1 MLNQIFR
8 LNGIPSQH
16 HSNFKHLY
24 FDIAWFGVLSG
35 SAVNFLS
42 VYITRI
48 GGTGFEIGLISAM
61 SAVVNLVL
69 AIPAGRWLEK
79 QNTSKAIFWTSVV
92 YRIGFFPFIIL
103 PIALSKESQIV
114 AFILLTF
121 FMSIPLTPL
130 GVGFNVLFAEVVP
143 VDYRA
148 HVAGIR
154 NVMFALTYM
163 LSSVAS
169 GYLLDTVS
177 FPLGYQIVF
186 AAGAIGAAMSS
197 YHLYF
202 IAPVANGQTPPP
214 PPLQP
219 VSPAPARSAAR
230 NFLSALRFDIWRS
243 PFRNVLIGLFAFHAS
258 QYLPTPLFPLYNIRV
273 LGLND
278 NNIGIGTALFYLTV
292 LLGSTQLRRMAHR
305 VGNKKLTGWSAALMA
320 LYPLLL
326 AGSTNVWQYYGI
338 SLIGGLN
345 FAMVSGVY
353 ANYMLDHIPPDDRQA
368 HLAWYNIILN
378 ASILIGSLGG
388 PLLGELMGLSAA
400 LLLIAVLRFLAGI
413 LILKWG

>member
-61 SAVVNLVL
+61 SAVVNLAL
-69 AIPAGRWLEK
+69 ALPAGRWLEK

-92 YRIGFFPFIIL
+92 YRLGFFPFIIL

-154 NVMFALTYM
+154 NVMFALAYM

-202 IAPVANGQTPPP
+202 VAPVVNGQSPLLPPS
-214 PPLQP
+214 QP
-219 VSPAPARSAAR
+219 VSPTPARSAAR

-305 VGNKKLTGWSAALMA
+305 LGNKILTGWSAALMA

-388 PLLGELMGLSAA
+388 PLLGELMGLSSA
-400 LLLIAVLRFLAGI
+400 LLLIAALRFLAGI

>member
-8 LNGIPSQH
+8 LTGIPAEH
-16 HSNFKHLY
+16 RSNFKHLY

-48 GGTGFEIGLISAM
+48 GGTGVQIGLLSAM
-61 SAVVNLVL
+61 PAVVSLIL

-79 QNTSKAIFWTSVV
+79 RDTNKAIFWTSVV
-92 YRIGFFPFIIL
+92 YRIGFIPFAFLPALLSESAQIL
-103 PIALSKESQIV
+103 

-130 GVGFNVLFAEVVP
+130 GVGFNALFAETVP
-143 VDYRA
+143 DEYRA

-169 GYLLDTVS
+169 GYLLDTAG
-177 FPLGYQIVF
+177 FPFGYQIVF
-186 AAGAIGAAMSS
+186 VAGAFGAAMSS

-202 IAPVANGQTPPP
+202 VKPLTEGRPSHHPR
-214 PPLQP
+214 LQP
-219 VSPAPARSAAR
+219 ASPPQPQAAPRA
-230 NFLSALRFDIWRS
+230 FLSAFRLDIWRTS
-243 PFRNVLIGLFAFHAS
+243 FRNVLIGLFAFHAS
-258 QYLPTPLFPLYNIRV
+258 QYLPTALFPLYNIRV
-273 LGLND
+273 LNLND
-278 NNIGIGTALFYLTV
+278 NHIGIGTALFYLTV
-292 LLGSTQLRRMAHR
+292 LAGSTQLRRLAHR
-305 VGNKKLTGWSAALMA
+305 LGNKTLTGWSAALMA

-326 AGSTNVWQYYGI
+326 SFSTNVWQYYGV
-338 SLIGGLN
+338 SLIGGMN
-345 FAMVSGVY
+345 FALVSGTY
-353 ANYMLDHIPPDDRQA
+353 ANYMLDRIPPDDRPP

-388 PLLGELMGLSAA
+388 PILGDVLGLSPA
-400 LLLIAVLRFLAGI
+400 LLLIAALRFLAGL
-413 LILKWG
+413 LILKRG